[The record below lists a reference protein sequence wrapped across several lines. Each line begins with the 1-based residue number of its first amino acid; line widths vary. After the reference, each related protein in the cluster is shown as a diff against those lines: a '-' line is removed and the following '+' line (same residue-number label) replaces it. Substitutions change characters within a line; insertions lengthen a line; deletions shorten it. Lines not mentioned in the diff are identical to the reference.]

1 MITLRSFI
9 AAILVSLLIGCSS
22 SPNKFS
28 DTTLLA
34 IADYQDHRQT
44 DSLIQFLLNKNPEYR
59 TAAALAL
66 ASVQDSAAALQ
77 LGNMVLEDPLVEA
90 RMAAAF
96 ALGQTNCIASSNAL
110 IPALQDKDIRVKRE
124 VLEALGKTIRK
135 EDLSVLKA
143 VLPIDTL
150 SQIGLAWANYQLGL
164 RGLADST
171 IVAKQSEFLKNTY
184 PEGAR
189 LGAVHFFNRVQN
201 IKINRYSTLLLGT
214 CADKNVF
221 VRITAVNALRKLD
234 SAAAVNTLIRI
245 LKTDTDYRVRISAVR
260 ALASFNSLKASQA
273 VIESLHDSNANVGI
287 AASETLKALPELETQ
302 ILEKSK
308 ATKNWR
314 IQSNLYKLALELGKA
329 GIEEEIIRLYKKST
343 NDYQKAALLNA
354 ASVSMA
360 MFDFIANELKNNSV
374 LVVKT
379 TGAQALVN
387 LNQKFSKERQQD
399 FAVTYQEAILQGD
412 PGVIGIVTSALK
424 NPELKFKEL
433 IKDYSFLLVA
443 KSKLSL
449 PKDVEA
455 LQPLEE
461 AIAYFEGK
469 EKPNFPTNPF
479 NHPIDWKLVKSIPAN
494 QQVKIKTDKGDVI
507 LKLWVEE
514 APGSVAN
521 FVELVNKKYFNNKN
535 FHRVVPNF
543 VIQGGCNRGDGFG
556 SEDYSIRSEFNLRRY
571 TEGSVGMAS
580 AGKDTEGTQWFI
592 THSPTPHL
600 DGRYTIFA
608 TVSKGMEVVH
618 AMEVGDKIIDVS
630 LIK

>member
-1 MITLRSFI
+1 
-9 AAILVSLLIGCSS
+9 
-22 SPNKFS
+22 
-28 DTTLLA
+28 
-34 IADYQDHRQT
+34 
-44 DSLIQFLLNKNPEYR
+44 
-59 TAAALAL
+59 
-66 ASVQDSAAALQ
+66 
-77 LGNMVLEDPLVEA
+77 
-90 RMAAAF
+90 
-96 ALGQTNCIASSNAL
+96 
-110 IPALQDKDIRVKRE
+110 
-124 VLEALGKTIRK
+124 
-135 EDLSVLKA
+135 
-143 VLPIDTL
+143 
-150 SQIGLAWANYQLGL
+150 
-164 RGLADST
+164 
-171 IVAKQSEFLKNTY
+171 
-184 PEGAR
+184 
-189 LGAVHFFNRVQN
+189 
-201 IKINRYSTLLLGT
+201 
-214 CADKNVF
+214 VF
-221 VRITAVNALRKLD
+221 ITAVNALRKLD

-273 VIESLHDSNANVGI
+273 VIESLNDSNANVGI

>member
-1 MITLRSFI
+1 MINNRSLI
-9 AAILVSLLIGCSS
+9 VAILGLLLIGCSS

-28 DTTLLA
+28 DPTLLA

-44 DSLIQFLLNKNPEYR
+44 DSLVQFLLDKNPEYR

-66 ASVQDSAAALQ
+66 ASVQDSTAALQ
-77 LGNMVLEDPLVEA
+77 LGNMVLEDPVVEA

-96 ALGQTNCIASSNAL
+96 ALGQTNCIASGNAL
-110 IPALQDKDIRVKRE
+110 IPALEDRDPRVKRE
-124 VLEALGKTIRK
+124 ALEALGKTIRK
-135 EDLSVLKA
+135 EDLSVLKS
-143 VLPIDTL
+143 VTPTDTL

-164 RGLADST
+164 RGLADS
-171 IVAKQSEFLKNTY
+171 ILVSKQSEFLRNTY
-184 PEGAR
+184 TDAAR

-201 IKINRYSTLLLGT
+201 IKINRYSNLLLSAY
-214 CADKNVF
+214 ADKNVF
-221 VRITAVNALRKLD
+221 VRMIAVNASRKLD
-234 SAAAVNTLIRI
+234 SVVVGDPLIKI
-245 LKTDTDYRVRISAVR
+245 LKTDTDYRVRVSAVR

-273 VIESLHDSNANVGI
+273 VVESLHDSNINVGV
-287 AASETLKALPELETQ
+287 AASEALKAVPKLETQ
-302 ILEKSK
+302 ILEK
-308 ATKNWR
+308 ARTTKNWR
-314 IQSNLYKLALELGKA
+314 IQSNLYKLALEFGKA
-329 GIEEEIIRLYKKST
+329 EIETEIIQLYKTST

-354 ASVSMA
+354 SSRSMSMA
-360 MFDFIANELKNNSV
+360 DFITNELKNNSV
-374 LVVKT
+374 LVIKT
-379 TGAQALVN
+379 SAAQALVN
-387 LNQKFSKERQQD
+387 LNEKFPKERQQA
-399 FAVTYQEAILQGD
+399 FAVAYQEAILQGD
-412 PGVIGIVTSALK
+412 PGVIGIITSALK
-424 NPELKFKEL
+424 NPELGFKEL
-433 IKDYSFLLVA
+433 IKDYSFLSVA
-443 KSKLSL
+443 KGKLSL

-469 EKPNFPTNPF
+469 EKPTFPKNPF
-479 NHPIDWKLVKSIPAN
+479 THPIDWKLVRSIPAN
-494 QQVKIKTDKGDVI
+494 QQVNIKTVKGDI
-507 LKLWVEE
+507 LLQLWVEE

-521 FVELVNKKYFNNKN
+521 FVELVNKNYFNNKN

-608 TVSKGMEVVH
+608 TVITGMEVVH

-630 LIK
+630 LIQ